1 LKMEV
6 SEVRLGAAII
16 VVFGLGVLFSIVNGI
31 YVKDTGEPIPFI
43 VYGMTAASMGVGA
56 MIILLFQWRISHS
69 QMHRLLK
76 VMPED
81 ERKII
86 ELLMNEKRMEQIYLV
101 AESGLS
107 KVKVSRTLSK
117 LEQRG
122 IIEKKPLG
130 NTNLIKLKI

>member
-1 LKMEV
+1 MSMEV
-6 SEVRLGAAII
+6 SETRLGVAII
-16 VVFGLGVLFSIVNGI
+16 VVFSLGILFSIINGV
-31 YVKDTGEPIPFI
+31 YVQDTGEPIPFI

-56 MIILLFQWRISHS
+56 LIILLFQWRISHS
-69 QMHRLLK
+69 QMHRILK

-81 ERKII
+81 ERRII
-86 ELLMNEKRMEQIYLV
+86 ELLMNEKRMEQTYLV

-130 NTNLIKLKI
+130 NTNLIKLRI

>member
-1 LKMEV
+1 MSMEV
-6 SEVRLGAAII
+6 SETRLGVAII
-16 VVFGLGVLFSIVNGI
+16 VVFSLGILFSIINGV
-31 YVKDTGEPIPFI
+31 YVQDTGEPIPFI
-43 VYGMTAASMGVGA
+43 VYGMTAASTGVGA
-56 MIILLFQWRISHS
+56 LIILLFQWRISHS
-69 QMHRLLK
+69 QMHRILK

-81 ERKII
+81 ERRII
-86 ELLMNEKRMEQIYLV
+86 ELLMNEKRMEQTYLV

-130 NTNLIKLKI
+130 NTNLIKLRI